1 MNALRNRAPFLRNR
15 QSPIANRQSAGF
27 TLVEALVAVGLTT
40 IMMWGLLQLYTSAT
54 RFSAT
59 VSVEAELI
67 SAGRAV
73 LERMVREIST
83 ATVRQDGHDLDIAGS
98 DLSTIS
104 FYAPLG
110 DDGNEVVRVIYNTAT
125 DPATGRDT
133 LVRTVDGNSASLGL
147 DVQRFR
153 VTYIDA
159 NGNMPSSATFSKSF
173 SSELPMAIHIEIL
186 VSDVK
191 NRATI
196 ALTSSAFLPGGGF

>member
-1 MNALRNRAPFLRNR
+1 MNARMASL
-15 QSPIANRQSAGF
+15 SNRQSAIGNRQCAAF

-40 IMMWGLLQLYTSAT
+40 ILMWGLLQLYTSAT

-59 VSVEAELI
+59 VTVEAELV

-83 ATVRQDGHDLDIAGS
+83 ATIRQPGQNIAIAGS

-110 DDGNEVVRVIYNTAT
+110 DDGNEVVQVTYNTAT

-133 LVRTVDGNSASLGL
+133 LLRTVDGNSASFGL

-159 NGNMPSSATFSKSF
+159 NGNSPSAATYSKTFST
-173 SSELPMAIHIEIL
+173 ELPMAVHIEIL